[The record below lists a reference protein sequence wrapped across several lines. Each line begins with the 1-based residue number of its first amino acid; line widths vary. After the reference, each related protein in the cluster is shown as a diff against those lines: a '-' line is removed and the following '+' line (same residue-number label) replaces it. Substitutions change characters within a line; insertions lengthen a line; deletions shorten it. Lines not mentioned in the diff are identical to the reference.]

1 MRICLKVIKVLSC
14 QLRRLTFKSEKS
26 EAELRPEPSQLL
38 SPPLDAS
45 YVFLVDGGLTVF
57 ADLLFV
63 VFLEGF
69 DIPVAFFTVLAFF
82 VTFFV
87 AFLALAAGFFLVD
100 RVRSRIRSSLPIS
113 TMWSSHDFI
122 SFL

>member
-14 QLRRLTFKSEKS
+14 QLRQLTFKSEKS

-82 VTFFV
+82 VTF
-87 AFLALAAGFFLVD
+87 LALAAGFFLVD